1 MGAGHLLIID
11 RLAYPSPDGSGN
23 LAERRPVPG
32 LRSGHVQEAPARR
45 SGRCQNGGMADAVLT
60 EVDGGVAVITIN
72 RPEARNA
79 VNGEVA
85 RGIAVAVDEFDG
97 AGDVRVLIITGAGGT
112 FSAGM
117 DLKGFLAGD
126 APVVPGRG
134 FGGIAERPPVKPV
147 IAAVEGYALA
157 GGFELAL
164 SCDLIVAS
172 ETAKFGLPEV
182 RRGLV
187 AGAGGLLRLPRR
199 VPYHLAMEIALTGEH
214 FSAGRLHAVGLVSR
228 LTPAGEAVAGARE
241 LADRVAQGAPLALA
255 ATKRVIVESADWDT
269 GEAFAR
275 QGEVIRPVFTS
286 ADAREG
292 AAAFAEKRAPVWR
305 GE

>member
-1 MGAGHLLIID
+1 
-11 RLAYPSPDGSGN
+11 
-23 LAERRPVPG
+23 
-32 LRSGHVQEAPARR
+32 
-45 SGRCQNGGMADAVLT
+45 MADAVLT
-60 EVDGGVAVITIN
+60 EVDDGIAVITIN

-85 RGIAVAVDEFDG
+85 RGIAAAVEEFDA
-97 AGDVRVLIITGAGGT
+97 AGDVRVLILTGTGGT

-117 DLKGFLAGD
+117 DLKGFLSGD
-126 APVVPGRG
+126 SPVAEGRG
-134 FGGIAERPPVKPV
+134 FGGIAERPPAKPV

-157 GGFELAL
+157 GGFEIAL

-187 AGAGGLLRLPRR
+187 AAAGGLLRLPRR
-199 VPYHLAMEIALTGEH
+199 VPYHLAMEIVLTGEH
-214 FSAGRLHAVGLVSR
+214 FTAERLQQAGLVSR
-228 LTPAGEAVAGARE
+228 LVGPGQALAGARE
-241 LADRVAQGAPLALA
+241 LAAQVAQGAPLALA
-255 ATKRVIVESADWDT
+255 ASKRVIVESADWDS

-275 QGEVIRPVFTS
+275 QGEVTRPVFVS
-286 ADAREG
+286 ADAMEG
-292 AAAFAEKRAPVWR
+292 AAAFAEKRPPAWR